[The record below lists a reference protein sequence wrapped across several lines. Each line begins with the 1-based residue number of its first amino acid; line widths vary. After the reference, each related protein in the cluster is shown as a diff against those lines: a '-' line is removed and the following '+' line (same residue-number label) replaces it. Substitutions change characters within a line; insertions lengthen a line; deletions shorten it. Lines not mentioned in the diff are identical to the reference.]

1 LFEQKSPKLLFLAET
16 RRSEKRACHLR
27 WRLGLKNYVGVD
39 SVGHASGLVLFW
51 HEVAEVELI
60 GKH

>member
-1 LFEQKSPKLLFLAET
+1 
-16 RRSEKRACHLR
+16 
-27 WRLGLKNYVGVD
+27 VGVD

-51 HEVAEVELI
+51 HEIAEVELI